1 VTGER
6 CAVVGGY
13 AMGHEDHCCSV
24 NPRTLQATAA
34 GGRRGWLA
42 GGGMGRLDSIGGG
55 LPATGSPGPAA
66 AVELPHVIPR
76 YTPPKIAA
84 VFSEESKLARWLE
97 VELLAVEG
105 WAAIGVVP
113 ASDAE
118 AMRRDARLDPGRIA
132 ELEAEQ
138 GHDVAAFVSQV
149 QETLGPEGR
158 RFHYGLTSSDIVDTA
173 LATQLRDAA
182 ALIDADAADVE
193 AALSELAVRHRLT
206 LMPGRTHGVHA
217 EPLTLGVKLA
227 NHYDEVRR
235 SRARLAAAAREVAV
249 GQISGAVGTHTSVP
263 PLVEEHVCRGLGL
276 EVAPVATQVLARDRH
291 AAFVSALA
299 ILGAVLERL
308 ATAVRLM
315 QTTEAGEVEEPFAV
329 KQKGS
334 SAMPHK
340 RNPVLSE
347 RICGMARVLRGYAMT
362 ALDDVALWHE
372 RDISHSSAE
381 RVILPDACALS
392 SYMLQLSTRLV
403 RGLRVRGENMQRNLD
418 FGGGLMFSQRVLGVL
433 IAEAGWP
440 REKAYRTVQALAL
453 EAREGRGGFRDLVR
467 ASAEI
472 REALPPQEL
481 DTAFDVSFYLDHI
494 DDTYR
499 RLGLPVVEPNGA
511 APAAERPEV
520 AVEAGLG
527 GGNL

>member
-1 VTGER
+1 
-6 CAVVGGY
+6 
-13 AMGHEDHCCSV
+13 
-24 NPRTLQATAA
+24 
-34 GGRRGWLA
+34 
-42 GGGMGRLDSIGGG
+42 
-55 LPATGSPGPAA
+55 
-66 AVELPHVIPR
+66 VIRR
-76 YTPPKIAA
+76 YTPPKIAD
-84 VFSEESKLARWLE
+84 VFSEESRLRRWLE

-105 WAAIGVVP
+105 WAAMGRIPGE
-113 ASDAE
+113 E
-118 AMRRDARLDPGRIA
+118 AALVRREARLDPERIA
-132 ELEAEQ
+132 VLEAEQ

-149 QETLGPEGR
+149 QETLGAEGR
-158 RFHYGLTSSDIVDTA
+158 HFHLGLTSSDIVDTA

-182 ALIDADAADVE
+182 ALLDADAADLE
-193 AALSELAVRHRLT
+193 AALADVAVRHRLT

-249 GQISGAVGTHTSVP
+249 GQVSGAVGTHNSVP
-263 PLVEEHVCRGLGL
+263 PAVEEHVCRGLGL

-291 AAFVSALA
+291 ASFVSAMA

-308 ATAVRLM
+308 ATAIRLM

-329 KQKGS
+329 RQKGS

-340 RNPVLSE
+340 RNPVLCE
-347 RICGMARVLRGYAMT
+347 RICGMARVLRGYAMA

-381 RVILPDACALS
+381 RVILPDACALT
-392 SYMLQLSTRLV
+392 SYMLQLSARVV
-403 RGLRVRGENMQRNLD
+403 RGLRVRPDSMRRNLD
-418 FGGGLMFSQRVLGVL
+418 FGGGLMFSQRVLTAL
-433 IAEAGWP
+433 ISVAGWP
-440 REKAYRTVQALAL
+440 RERAYRLVQQLAL
-453 EAREGRGGFRDLVR
+453 DAREGRGGFRELVC
-467 ASAEI
+467 ASTEVTT
-472 REALPPQEL
+472 ALTPEQL
-481 DTAFDVSFYLDHI
+481 DRCFDVSAYLVHI

-499 RLGLPVVEPNGA
+499 RLGLPVVDANGA
-511 APAAERPEV
+511 GDAVARPQV